1 MLAVLFLTALLPGF
15 FAPYDRDALHDP
27 YGKPVLSHP
36 LGTDSIG
43 RDILSVLIFSA
54 RTSLTVGLGA
64 AFSATCLG
72 TLVGLAA
79 GYRRGAVDE
88 ALMRLTDLFL
98 VLPRLPLLFLLAA
111 YLNPGPVGIIVV
123 LAATSW
129 ASTARIVRS
138 VTLSMRETGF
148 VRAARAL
155 GAGPLYTMIR
165 HILPNISEVV
175 LAKAMLTAAA
185 AMTAEAGVSFLGLT
199 DPAAMSWGTMIHEA
213 FTGGALVNGAYWWY
227 LPPVVCISVS
237 VSAVLF
243 VGQSVTDIR
252 SAPTAQHGRT
262 PLPSPE
268 SVSAPQREFLSV
280 EHVTVDFSD
289 AEGGNHHALADVDF
303 RLPEGG
309 RLALVGHTGSG
320 KSVLLMALLRLLPE
334 NASFHG
340 RVYYRG
346 TNLFGL
352 SEKEMARLRGR
363 ELAYVPQGAG
373 NAMNPMLSVGFQIA
387 ESARIHRGMGRREAF
402 DEAVSLLRAM
412 GIENP
417 EKRAKDYPH
426 RYSGGMMQRALL
438 GTALA
443 CGSGFFLVDE
453 PTKGLDPAGREEV
466 FRSLARLDTQTIL
479 LVTHDLE
486 FAERFADHVAV
497 LYASRIV
504 ESAPKETFFAGPL
517 HPYSKALLEAQP
529 ERGLKVPMRMRSF
542 EEENHGAACPFL
554 PWCDEAF
561 SLCSSVPPLVERS
574 GRLIRCWRYGSTS
587 S

>member
-1 MLAVLFLTALLPGF
+1 MEP
-15 FAPYDRDALHDP
+15 
-27 YGKPVLSHP
+27 
-36 LGTDSIG
+36 IG
-43 RDILSVLIFSA
+43 
-54 RTSLTVGLGA
+54 
-64 AFSATCLG
+64 
-72 TLVGLAA
+72 
-79 GYRRGAVDE
+79 
-88 ALMRLTDLFL
+88 
-98 VLPRLPLLFLLAA
+98 
-111 YLNPGPVGIIVV
+111 
-123 LAATSW
+123 
-129 ASTARIVRS
+129 
-138 VTLSMRETGF
+138 
-148 VRAARAL
+148 
-155 GAGPLYTMIR
+155 
-165 HILPNISEVV
+165 
-175 LAKAMLTAAA
+175 
-185 AMTAEAGVSFLGLT
+185 
-199 DPAAMSWGTMIHEA
+199 
-213 FTGGALVNGAYWWY
+213 WY

-252 SAPTAQHGRT
+252 SAPTAQHGKT

-486 FAERFADHVAV
+486 FAERFAIMWRSCMRRE
-497 LYASRIV
+497 LWSRL
-504 ESAPKETFFAGPL
+504 PK
-517 HPYSKALLEAQP
+517 K
-529 ERGLKVPMRMRSF
+529 RSSRVR
-542 EEENHGAACPFL
+542 CIPI
-554 PWCDEAF
+554 P
-561 SLCSSVPPLVERS
+561 R
-574 GRLIRCWRYGSTS
+574 RCWRLSPNGGSRFRCECVPSKRRTMGLPVRFSRGATRRFLFVRPCRPWWNVPDVSFGVGGMVLQARNLHKSFSVNWWKRRALPVLKGADLSVARGETVGIVGS
-587 S
+587 SGRGKTTLALILCGLMDFDAGGDRLSGGEHSKRQPQGLEASTKSYPDRLAAS